1 MRADYFTTVTAE
13 QGLEVTEEEY
23 KALKAALEADN
34 QDDAYGQC
42 GQWGIDYWDG
52 KISIFAKF
60 GEGWWPALPCPFLA
74 LLGTLIAKN
83 GLAYLEF
90 GAAFTCDNLR
100 MGSNGGTIFR
110 VRSNGAVWE
119 PAITW

>member
-1 MRADYFTTVTAE
+1 MTDYLTTVTAD

-34 QDDAYGQC
+34 QDDAYRQC
-42 GQWGIDYWDG
+42 GQWGIDYGDG
-52 KISIFAKF
+52 KVYIFAKF
-60 GEGWWPALPCPFLA
+60 GEGWWAGLPCAFLA
-74 LLGTLIAKN
+74 LLGALIAKN

-90 GAAFTCDNLR
+90 GEAFTCDKLR

-110 VRSNGAVWE
+110 VRSDGTVWE